1 MKNLVLAGLLLAGT
15 LYVGSSNGQTGNAH
29 PIRCNTTDYMNAKM
43 AADPAYARQFEMD
56 EQTLQRAIANLAN
69 NRSSSSNSIV
79 TIPCVVHVVYR
90 TVGQNISDAQVES
103 QIDVLNE
110 DFARLNADTNV
121 TPAPVRAAASG
132 SQFRFCLAQTDPNG
146 NPTTGIERRQTTV
159 NTFSTND
166 LVKAYSTGG
175 MDAWDTDVYF
185 NIWVCSLGG
194 GILGYAEFP
203 AASHTDT
210 YGVVI
215 TYSAFGR
222 VGLVA
227 APYDQGRTCT
237 HEVGHAFRLNHI
249 WGDDGGSCGG
259 TDYVADTPNQ
269 AGETYGCRTFP
280 HTDACTPSGNGVM
293 FMNYM
298 DYSDDDCLNMFTTGQ
313 VTRMTTAMNTFY
325 SSLLVSTRCES
336 ANSIQDGPENFSFS
350 VYPNPTNGVINLD
363 MFLTRPIGD
372 QAVVRVVDALGKIV
386 YTQVLNQPSGQV
398 HSLDLSS
405 LPNGI
410 YLMNVGNAE
419 FSKTVR
425 VSVSR

>member
-1 MKNLVLAGLLLAGT
+1 
-15 LYVGSSNGQTGNAH
+15 
-29 PIRCNTTDYMNAKM
+29 
-43 AADPAYARQFEMD
+43 
-56 EQTLQRAIANLAN
+56 
-69 NRSSSSNSIV
+69 
-79 TIPCVVHVVYR
+79 
-90 TVGQNISDAQVES
+90 
-103 QIDVLNE
+103 
-110 DFARLNADTNV
+110 
-121 TPAPVRAAASG
+121 
-132 SQFRFCLAQTDPNG
+132 
-146 NPTTGIERRQTTV
+146 
-159 NTFSTND
+159 
-166 LVKAYSTGG
+166 
-175 MDAWDTDVYF
+175 
-185 NIWVCSLGG
+185 
-194 GILGYAEFP
+194 
-203 AASHTDT
+203 
-210 YGVVI
+210 
-215 TYSAFGR
+215 
-222 VGLVA
+222 
-227 APYDQGRTCT
+227 
-237 HEVGHAFRLNHI
+237 
-249 WGDDGGSCGG
+249 
-259 TDYVADTPNQ
+259 
-269 AGETYGCRTFP
+269 
-280 HTDACTPSGNGVM
+280 M